1 MFCAGLV
8 LPAVVLVKVRL
19 PGTRVTA
26 GSGEVPLPLRGIDCG
41 LAGALSVGAKPAL
54 RGSPAGG
61 GEKKVAVWVGAGV
74 RRGGEQT
81 IRRGVKKKKN
91 VTLHCAG
98 GEASGMTTPLL
109 VG

>member
-41 LAGALSVGAKPAL
+41 LAGGFFVGAQIGW
-54 RGSPAGG
+54 RGPPAGG
-61 GEKKVAVWVGAGV
+61 GENKRNFWGGGGGGK
-74 RRGGEQT
+74 GGEEKNWCGDQKGGMRT
-81 IRRGVKKKKN
+81 TKN
-91 VTLHCAG
+91 VAG
-98 GEASGMTTPLL
+98 GERSSAP
-109 VG
+109 